1 MAEPLSTQTPY
12 SPGYA
17 NLPPCLAGLNEQ
29 QLAAATTTEGYLRV
43 IAGAGT
49 GKTRLLTHRFAYLV
63 EALGIDPAN
72 ICCVTFTNKA
82 ANEMRQRIR
91 ALLGDGFDT
100 SLVCTYHSLAARMLR
115 EDIDHLLWPKAFQII
130 DREQQKEILAEIYEQ
145 RELKMDAGSFEKI
158 IDRIEVLKCDPSYAE
173 GLLSRDV
180 CQIAPSIV
188 EPADAI
194 VEAYLQRQKR
204 DYLLDFDDLLV
215 LAQRLLDTC
224 PDVRKRWQTK
234 LNYIQVD
241 EFQDSDAAELHF
253 VDTLAGH
260 YHNLMVVGDPD
271 QNVYEWRGSDVRLLV
286 DFDREHQPC
295 TTLLLTQNYRSIPA
309 VLACANTLIAR
320 NQLRVPKDLEAVR
333 PQTAPVV
340 HLHAASEAEETT
352 WVVER
357 IEQMHRDGMAYSNI
371 AILFRAAWV
380 SRAIEKRLMDRS
392 IPYEMVGGVRFMGRM
407 EIADTVAYLRC
418 IAFDDDRA
426 FKRIANVPR
435 RKLGKARLRHIEKTR
450 DHEASQ
456 AQEVK
461 DGEALHDPRT
471 PFARY
476 HPSLFSTM
484 AAHLGD
490 PELKG
495 SGARR
500 FVELIEEL
508 RERMNQLGVADFVD
522 LVLTATGYETY
533 IRELG
538 NMDRLDNLAEFK
550 RMAHEFEID
559 AGEAVSLYDFLDMLA
574 LQAENPQDAG
584 DRVRLMTVHAA
595 KGLEFPCVFLMG
607 MTEGIFPSSRT
618 MEERKALGLEEE
630 RRLCYVALTRARDL
644 LIMTESEGAMGSRAP
659 KVPSRFLFEMGE
671 EHYERIG
678 VVPEPLAQRSRFF
691 MRSAALGSGA
701 NSEDNRWEGMRIVHP
716 VFGPG
721 TIGEADPNGTA
732 HQVDFDALPTARYLS
747 DTFLTRLLEEQ
758 GQGPEQAAVIVSVE

>member
-1 MAEPLSTQTPY
+1 MAADLPIASRAA
-12 SPGYA
+12 SGYA
-17 NLPPCLAGLNEQ
+17 HLPPCLAGLNEQ

-63 EALGIDPAN
+63 EALGIDPAT

-91 ALLGDGFDT
+91 SLLGDGFDT
-100 SLVCTYHSLAARMLR
+100 SLICTYHSLAARMLR
-115 EDIDHLLWPKAFQII
+115 EDIDHLFWPKAFQII
-130 DREQQKEILAEIYEQ
+130 DREQQKELLAEIYEQ

-158 IDRIEVLKCDPSYAE
+158 IDRIELHKCDPSYTD
-173 GLLSRDV
+173 GLLSRESVQILPSLDV
-180 CQIAPSIV
+180 P
-188 EPADAI
+188 EDAI

-224 PDVRKRWQTK
+224 PVVRERWQHK

-241 EFQDSDAAELHF
+241 EFQDSDASELRF
-253 VDTLAGH
+253 VDTLAG
-260 YHNLMVVGDPD
+260 YYGNLMVVGDPD

-286 DFDREHQPC
+286 DFDQKHAPC
-295 TTLLLTQNYRSIPA
+295 TTLFLTQNYRSTPA
-309 VLACANTLIAR
+309 VLACANQLIAH
-320 NQLRVPKDLEAVR
+320 NQLRVPKDLEATR

-340 HLHAASEAEETT
+340 HLHATSEAEETT
-352 WVVER
+352 WIVER
-357 IEQMHRDGMAYSNI
+357 IEQMHRDGMAYSGI

-380 SRAIEKRLMDRS
+380 SRAIEKRLLDRH

-407 EIADTVAYLRC
+407 EIADTVAYLRL

-435 RKLGKARLRHIEKTR
+435 RKLGKARIRHIEKTR
-450 DHEASQ
+450 DAEAS
-456 AQEVK
+456 
-461 DGEALHDPRT
+461 EALRT
-471 PFARY
+471 PSSPR
-476 HPSLFSTM
+476 HLSLFATM
-484 AAHLGD
+484 ATHLQD

-500 FVELIEEL
+500 FAELIEEL
-508 RERMNQLGVADFVD
+508 RARMNQLGVADFVD

-559 AGEAVSLYDFLDMLA
+559 ADETVTLYDFLDMLA
-574 LQAENPQDAG
+574 LQAEGPQTSGDA
-584 DRVRLMTVHAA
+584 VRLMTVHAA

-607 MTEGIFPSSRT
+607 MTEGVFPSSRT
-618 MEERKALGLEEE
+618 LEERKELGLEEE
-630 RRLCYVALTRARDL
+630 RRLCYVAVTRARDL
-644 LIMTESEGAMGSRAP
+644 LIMAESEGFSGGRSP
-659 KVPSRFLFEMGE
+659 KIPSRFLFEMGT

-678 VVPEPLAQRSRFF
+678 IVPEPLLQRAQFFARS
-691 MRSAALGSGA
+691 LTGPGA
-701 NSEDNRWEGMRIVHP
+701 PSRTWEGTRIVHP

-721 TIGEADPNGTA
+721 TIGGPDPNGTA
-732 HQVDFDALPTARYLS
+732 HQVDFDGLPTPRYLS
-747 DTFLTRLLEEQ
+747 DTFLGRLIEEQ
-758 GQGPEQAAVIVSVE
+758 SQVPTQAAVVVAVEKPLQGEDLPGENVQ